1 MSAASQIESAARPF
15 VDNFSATNCFGK
27 IKFKVTAE
35 MAFRNQPLKNFILRL
50 SERARDRRNNK

>member
-27 IKFKVTAE
+27 IKFKVIVE
-35 MAFRNQPLKNFILRL
+35 MAFQNQTLKNFILRL